1 MDRKTKKQSIRDMAI
16 EVGEVYARQLEVWES
31 TERQATA
38 LAEALYS
45 SSGLEPHVPPEQW
58 GWWNGAAAIADFGVE
73 GAVLGRLVEAC
84 DEILSRILQTQQGG
98 DALARGEIGAVRS
111 ILISAYNFK
120 PGMSSMERL
129 TEMAQG
135 FGPRDTS
142 KDVRRD
148 YRCVD
153 ATAGASVWT
162 PEGEAVD
169 PHQNCG
175 VGIRTDNNLYEC
187 DRPMGHDGRHSGAVP
202 GGRGWSEENS
212 RIAFRNEDQT
222 RGSKMDIKI
231 EPGNVDNLPGIGL
244 LLRVTVGGIRVA
256 MAEASDEFLKKS
268 ELEYGIDEDHVYRE
282 LESGLQS
289 YMMRTV
295 KRVTT
300 LTHRDTHG
308 NGMYR
313 GRVLVQENSVLTAH
327 FVHYDFSDGTTGP
340 ESVSEYVR
348 ESFRRTIHEATA
360 KAIS

>member
-1 MDRKTKKQSIRDMAI
+1 
-16 EVGEVYARQLEVWES
+16 
-31 TERQATA
+31 
-38 LAEALYS
+38 
-45 SSGLEPHVPPEQW
+45 
-58 GWWNGAAAIADFGVE
+58 
-73 GAVLGRLVEAC
+73 
-84 DEILSRILQTQQGG
+84 
-98 DALARGEIGAVRS
+98 
-111 ILISAYNFK
+111 
-120 PGMSSMERL
+120 
-129 TEMAQG
+129 
-135 FGPRDTS
+135 
-142 KDVRRD
+142 
-148 YRCVD
+148 
-153 ATAGASVWT
+153 
-162 PEGEAVD
+162 
-169 PHQNCG
+169 
-175 VGIRTDNNLYEC
+175 
-187 DRPMGHDGRHSGAVP
+187 
-202 GGRGWSEENS
+202 
-212 RIAFRNEDQT
+212 
-222 RGSKMDIKI
+222 MDIKI

-244 LLRVTVGGIRVA
+244 LLRVTVGGIRV
-256 MAEASDEFLKKS
+256 KKS